1 VPENLWTICGLKLTT
16 FQVLIL
22 ITALVHILITVHF
35 FLRSVS
41 GTKTLVEEP
50 NLPAALFIV
59 TASVTVM
66 IFVIRSAA
74 VKVAGKPVAVAPVA
88 AQMPVKKNTAAPQ
101 RASAPSQKPQGGVQS
116 SGQSDI
122 AVAKALVMDAVS
134 AVSPEK
140 LRSFSEH
147 NLNIKL
153 PGDTLLALLVLKYF
167 LCKY

>member
-1 VPENLWTICGLKLTT
+1 M
-16 FQVLIL
+16 
-22 ITALVHILITVHF
+22 
-35 FLRSVS
+35 
-41 GTKTLVEEP
+41 VEEP

-74 VKVAGKPVAVAPVA
+74 VKVAGKPVAAPVSAPVA

-116 SGQSDI
+116 SGPSDI
-122 AVAKALVMDAVS
+122 AVAKAFVMDAVS

-140 LRSFSEH
+140 LRLPEL
-147 NLNIKL
+147 NLDIKL
-153 PGDTLLALLVLKYF
+153 PGDTVLALLVLKYF
-167 LCKY
+167 LYHY